1 MISETHWKISKPVF
15 PVSQI
20 KPLHSQ
26 ETSVPAPSLSVEA
39 LNEKVLLHINYTA
52 LNNINYTTDIILEI
66 MLDLKT
72 LTMNYTKYFWM
83 KEANYVHNETELT
96 SFLNAYWKYWNIF
109 STSRWECLLLHTT
122 ANTGLV
128 SFYWTKLMGLWCKMT
143 IWGI

>member
-66 MLDLKT
+66 MSDLSWQWIT
-72 LTMNYTKYFWM
+72 Q
-83 KEANYVHNETELT
+83 
-96 SFLNAYWKYWNIF
+96 NIF
-109 STSRWECLLLHTT
+109 EWKKSIMYIMRQ
-122 ANTGLV
+122 N
-128 SFYWTKLMGLWCKMT
+128 
-143 IWGI
+143 